1 MLFLRYGYFDYWI
14 KKINFVIQCDVVA
27 TLS

>member
-14 KKINFVIQCDVVA
+14 KKINFVVHCDAVIAV
-27 TLS
+27 S